1 MIRMAEKE
9 SIRKKHFVEGWSI
22 RKVSKMFEISRQTVR
37 KALKDSTVP
46 VYRIKKPRKS
56 PVMDPFREVI
66 SKWIISDRDV
76 PKKQRHTARRIY
88 DRLTE
93 EYQFQGCESTVRRFV
108 RELKKELELSNPTGF
123 VPLTAD
129 YGEQAQVDWGTGT
142 VVIAGETR
150 KISLFCIKLRA
161 SKVPFV
167 RAFPS
172 EKTEAFLEGHRLA
185 FEWFG
190 GVPSECHYD
199 NLKTAVTRIIKG
211 SPDREEAKEFSS
223 LRSHYLFD
231 SHFCNVRSGN
241 EKGSVE
247 NLVGYIRRNTMVPIP
262 DVLDLE
268 TLNVKL
274 LDWCERE
281 KDRHRDKWKQEQR
294 ALRPLP
300 LYPFDTSTVNSAIV
314 SSTGLVTFDRNV
326 YSVPP
331 ENAGKTV
338 TVKAYWDRIVIV
350 LKDKELARHNRLRG
364 RGEESIQLEHYLDI
378 LERKP
383 RASRNAVP
391 VRNQGE
397 DWQILR
403 KKMCTG
409 PRNRYREFTK
419 ILLLNREI
427 DPTVL
432 AKSLKI
438 AIEKDLL
445 SSDAIRQ
452 IAINMSSHSIEK
464 KRKELQITDPLKMPE
479 DLRQYPVDIP
489 ELGRYDQLLE
499 SSRVI

>member
-9 SIRKKHFVEGWSI
+9 LIRKKHFVEGWSI

-37 KALKDSTVP
+37 KALKDSSIP
-46 VYRIKKPRKS
+46 VYRMEKPRKS
-56 PVMDPFREVI
+56 PVMDSYKEII
-66 SKWIISDRDV
+66 SKWIMTDRDV

-108 RELKKELELSNPTGF
+108 RELKKELEISNPTGF
-123 VPLTAD
+123 IPLTAD
-129 YGEQAQVDWGTGT
+129 YGEQAQVDWGTGA
-142 VVIAGETR
+142 VFIAGEKR

-172 EKTEAFLEGHRLA
+172 ERTEAFLEGHRLA

-190 GVPSECHYD
+190 GVPSECLYD
-199 NLKTAVTRIIKG
+199 NLKTAVTKIIKG
-211 SPDREEAKEFSS
+211 SPDREETKQFSS

-231 SHFCNVRSGN
+231 SQFCNVRSGN
-241 EKGSVE
+241 EKGAVE
-247 NLVGYIRRNTMVPIP
+247 NLVGYARRNTMVPVP
-262 DVLDLE
+262 DVPDLE
-268 TLNVKL
+268 TLNAKL
-274 LDWCERE
+274 LNWCERE
-281 KDRHRDKWKQEQR
+281 KDRHRDKWEQEQK

-300 LYPFDTSTVNSAIV
+300 LYSFDTSTTNSAIV

-331 ENAGKTV
+331 ENAGKSV
-338 TVKAYWDRIVIV
+338 TVKAYWDRIVII
-350 LKDKELARHNRLRG
+350 LKGKELAQHLRPRG
-364 RGEESIQLEHYLDI
+364 RDKESIKLEHYLDI

-383 RASRNAVP
+383 RGSRNAVP
-391 VRNQGE
+391 VRNLGE
-397 DWQILR
+397 EWQRLR
-403 KKMCTG
+403 RKMCTG
-409 PRNRYREFTK
+409 PRSRYREFTK

-427 DPTVL
+427 EPDKL
-432 AKSLKI
+432 EKALKT

-452 IAINMSSHSIEK
+452 IALNMDNEK
-464 KRKELQITDPLKMPE
+464 AEIKRKEQQAE
-479 DLRQYPVDIP
+479 DSFKLPDNLTQYPI
-489 ELGRYDQLLE
+489 ETSKIGHYDQLIE
-499 SSRVI
+499 SSCAI